1 MKRYETWGKAQ
12 NISVSTIS
20 TRLRHLRAVFNLALL
35 EHAIKS
41 DCYPFT
47 NYKVSKLNKAT
58 AKRALTKDDI
68 RRIMEYEGKS
78 QMERLAI
85 DVFTFSYLCAGIN
98 FIDIAKLKYSNI
110 QDNQIVYNR
119 EKTKKLI
126 IVPLQERAKQI
137 IEKYCC
143 PIKHFRAR

>member
-1 MKRYETWGKAQ
+1 
-12 NISVSTIS
+12 
-20 TRLRHLRAVFNLALL
+20 
-35 EHAIKS
+35 
-41 DCYPFT
+41 
-47 NYKVSKLNKAT
+47 
-58 AKRALTKDDI
+58 
-68 RRIMEYEGKS
+68 MEYEGKS